1 MKRIVEFPLD
11 GGGSILVETDESAP
25 TDSRISIDSQV
36 SQAAQ
41 QSFES
46 ALEKVKPVADTIMS
60 KVRSLNE
67 PADEVEVQFGIK
79 MSAGFGAVIASGNA
93 EVNYQI
99 NLKWKKG
106 MKNDHNS

>member
-1 MKRIVEFPLD
+1 MKHIVEFPLD
-11 GGGSILVETDESAP
+11 DGGSILIEVDESAP
-25 TDSRISIDSQV
+25 TDDRISIGEQV
-36 SQAAQ
+36 AQTAQ

-60 KVRSLNE
+60 KVRNLND

-79 MSAGFGAVIASGNA
+79 MSAELGAVIASGNA

-99 NLKWKKG
+99 NLKWKKN
-106 MKNDHNS
+106 K

>member
-1 MKRIVEFPLD
+1 MKHIIEFPLD
-11 GGGSILVETDESAP
+11 DGDSVLIEVDEAASTD
-25 TDSRISIDSQV
+25 DRISIGEQV
-36 SQAAQ
+36 SQTAQ

-60 KVRSLNE
+60 KVRNLND

-79 MSAGFGAVIASGNA
+79 MSAELGAVIASGNA

-99 NLKWKKG
+99 NLKWKKN
-106 MKNDHNS
+106 K